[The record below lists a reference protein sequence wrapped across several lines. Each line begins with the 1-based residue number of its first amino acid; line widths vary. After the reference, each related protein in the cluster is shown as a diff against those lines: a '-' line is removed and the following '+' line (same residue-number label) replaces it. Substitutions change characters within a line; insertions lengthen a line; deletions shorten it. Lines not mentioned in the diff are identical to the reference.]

1 MEKIIY
7 IEEKLTTLLF
17 IEEDIRYG
25 AEVSIDPESD
35 WFHRG
40 IKTIFLPG
48 ISTGEVSYTVHSMH
62 EARKILTIIN
72 EGRLAE
78 EIERLFGSLIS
89 SGWEP
94 NFYVDPEDGSSDWL
108 TDKACRY
115 GVITWEEVDVL

>member
-1 MEKIIY
+1 MRTY

-48 ISTGEVSYTVHSMH
+48 ISTGEVSYPMHSKH
-62 EARKILTIIN
+62 EVRKVLAIIH

-78 EIERLFGSLIS
+78 EIERLFAVLLSL
-89 SGWEP
+89 GWKP

-108 TDKACRY
+108 TDKACRHDI
-115 GVITWEEVDVL
+115 ITGGDVL